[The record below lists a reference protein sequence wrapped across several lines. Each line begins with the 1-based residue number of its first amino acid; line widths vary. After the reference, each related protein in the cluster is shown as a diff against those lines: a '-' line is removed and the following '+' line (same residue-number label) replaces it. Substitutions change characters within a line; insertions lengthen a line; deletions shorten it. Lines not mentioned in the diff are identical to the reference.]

1 MFNKRMQTAIATALL
16 TIFVAGPLVSGSKAE
31 AADQTRRNRWEEHK
45 KRQGKMGKVRR
56 KSGNFTTFAS
66 YALQSQALVIQ

>member
-45 KRQGKMGKVRR
+45 KR
-56 KSGNFTTFAS
+56 
-66 YALQSQALVIQ
+66 